1 MYRTKFGKA
10 LLVILALFVLASAG
24 EKNAEIENKIDQIIS
39 RMTLEEKAAML
50 GGDTTAFDSK
60 QLERLGIP
68 ALRMTDGPVGV
79 RWPVD
84 AREKN
89 STAFS
94 AGICMASTW
103 NPELVY
109 QAGKSIARET
119 KAHGRNVILAP
130 CVNIHRDPHG
140 GRNFESFGE
149 DPYLAA
155 RTAVAYVKGVQSEN
169 VVATTKHY
177 VANNQEFERN
187 SIDVRV
193 SERALREIYLPA
205 FKAAVQEGNTWA
217 IMSSYN
223 RINGHYGSS
232 NSHLLMDIL
241 KDEWGFQGFVMSDW
255 GAVHS
260 TIPTIYAELDIEMP
274 HGTYMNTADVIK
286 AVKGNYIKESK
297 VDDKVRR
304 MLRTMMHLGF
314 FEQEIPDGGETRTER
329 HKEVARKIAE
339 NGMVLLKNE
348 QDILPIGEEVEEIAL
363 IGVAADNLNIGGGG
377 SSQVIPLSYVSP
389 VEAMKSKAQGIKV
402 NYSPG
407 MVDKSDLEL
416 VEGKYLR
423 TEQGETGLEGGYFGN
438 AEFKGES
445 FTRTSE
451 IIDFHWGSKSP
462 EGVGDNYFSIRWTG
476 QLVAPK
482 TGKYMLGVNSDDGT
496 RLYVNGKKIVDN
508 WGKHA
513 MLTQAAEV
521 DLKKGKAVDIRIDY
535 YEDTGDAG
543 VQLLWKN
550 VTKSPEK
557 EALDYARSA
566 DMAVV
571 FVGNTHQIETE
582 GKDRDHLKLPGKQV
596 ELLKKVAAVNENV
609 VAVVNSGA
617 SLNMENWIDD
627 VPAILEA
634 WFPSEQGGN
643 AIANVLLGNVN
654 PSGKLATTFMKK
666 YEDASSSENYP
677 GTDGVLQYEEGIFVG
692 YRYFDKQNIEPRFP
706 FGYGLSY
713 TTFEYSDLNIQPKK
727 VKKGESV
734 QVTLKVKNT
743 GDMAGAEV
751 VQLYLQ
757 DQKSSV
763 VRPEKELKGFD
774 KVYLGPGQEK
784 KITLKIKPEDM
795 QFWDSCQSDWKSEKG
810 KFTVH
815 IGSSSRDIR
824 LSKSYKLK

>member
-1 MYRTKFGKA
+1 MYKRKVGKA
-10 LLVILALFVLASAG
+10 LLVLLALFVLASAAD
-24 EKNAEIENKIDQIIS
+24 KNAEIEKKIDEIIS
-39 RMTLEEKAAML
+39 KMTLQEKAAML

-60 QLERLGIP
+60 PLERLGIP

-79 RWPVD
+79 RWPSD
-84 AREKN
+84 ARKKN
-89 STAFS
+89 STAFP
-94 AGICMASTW
+94 AGICMAATW
-103 NPELVY
+103 DPDLVY
-109 QAGKSIARET
+109 EAGKSIARET

-193 SERALREIYLPA
+193 NDRALREIYLPA

-223 RINGHYGSS
+223 RINGHYASS
-232 NSHLLMDIL
+232 NSQLLMDIL

-274 HGTYMNTADVIK
+274 HGRYMNTEDVVN
-286 AVKGNYIKESK
+286 AVKRNYIKESK

-304 MLRTMMHLGF
+304 MLRTMMHLGI
-314 FEQEIPDGGETRTER
+314 FEQEIPDGSETRTDR
-329 HKEVARKIAE
+329 HKEIARKIAE
-339 NGMVLLKNE
+339 AGIVLLKNE
-348 QDILPIGEEVEEIAL
+348 QDILPLDKGIEEIAV
-363 IGVAADNLNIGGGG
+363 IGVAADNMNIGGGG

-389 VEAMKSKAQGIKV
+389 VEAITKKAKGIKV

-407 MVDKSDLEL
+407 MVDKNDLDL
-416 VEGKYLR
+416 VESKYLL
-423 TEQGETGLEGGYFGN
+423 TQDGETGLEGQYFN
-438 AEFKGES
+438 NVEFKGES
-445 FTRTSE
+445 FTKTDE
-451 IIDFHWGSKSP
+451 IIDFHWGSNSP
-462 EGVGDNYFSIRWTG
+462 KGVDDDYFSIRWTG
-476 QLVAPK
+476 QLKAPK

-496 RLYVNGKKIVDN
+496 RLYINGKMIVDN

-521 DLKKGKAVDIRIDY
+521 DLEEGEPVDIRIDY
-535 YEDTGDAG
+535 YEDNGNAG

-566 DMAVV
+566 DVAVV
-571 FVGNTHQIETE
+571 FVGNSHQIETE
-582 GKDRDHLKLPGKQV
+582 GKDRDHLKLPEKQV
-596 ELLKKVAAVNENV
+596 ELLQKVAAANENV

-617 SLNMENWIDD
+617 ALNMENWIDE

-634 WFPSEQGGN
+634 WFPGEQGGN

-654 PSGKLATTFMKK
+654 PSGKLATTFMKE
-666 YEDASSSENYP
+666 YEDAPSSDNYP
-677 GTDGVLQYEEGIFVG
+677 GTDGVLNYEEGIFVG
-692 YRYFDKQNIEPRFP
+692 YRHFDKNDIEPRFP
-706 FGYGLSY
+706 FGHGLSY
-713 TTFEYSDLNIQPKK
+713 TTFEYSDLKIQPRR

-751 VQLYLQ
+751 VQLYLE
-757 DQKSSV
+757 DEKSSV

-774 KVYLGPGQEK
+774 KVYLEPGQEK
-784 KITLKIKPEDM
+784 KVTLKIKPEDM
-795 QFWDSCQSDWKSEKG
+795 QFWDTCQNDWKSEKG

-824 LSKSYKLK
+824 LTKSYKLK